1 MITFIA
7 NIGFINSPALADFT
21 YLIFSLLGFT
31 IPSLARPPWDTAL
44 CQLLHTGSNTH
55 RQNVDGAFV
64 STVSVAIFETAS

>member
-55 RQNVDGAFV
+55 RHIYVDGASA
-64 STVSVAIFETAS
+64 STVSMLN